1 MKSLMNDTM
10 EERKDGQ
17 ADREASGRT
26 ERRADGRTNERPDGR
41 TSLTTKSLIQ
51 TRSLIIPEYNN
62 LWYYFLAL
70 KTIPSKRHII
80 S

>member
-41 TSLTTKSLIQ
+41 TSLTSLIQ

-62 LWYYFLAL
+62 L
-70 KTIPSKRHII
+70 
-80 S
+80 